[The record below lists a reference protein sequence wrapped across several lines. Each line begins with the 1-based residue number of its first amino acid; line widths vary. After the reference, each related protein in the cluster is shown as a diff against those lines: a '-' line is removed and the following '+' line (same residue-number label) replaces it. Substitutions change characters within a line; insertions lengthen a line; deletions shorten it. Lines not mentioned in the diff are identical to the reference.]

1 MSFLG
6 DLVQVIDQVVDSLGL
21 QSEVTHFHWTS
32 QDSDGK
38 PVFSPASGT
47 KRKAAWEKR
56 TRIVAGFEGRQVT
69 STSSLI
75 FPRPVVIG
83 VKDQFTLPDGALGLV
98 VSVSGFAD
106 PETKEAFATEV
117 FLG

>member
-6 DLVQVIDQVVDSLGL
+6 DIVKVIDQVVDDLGL
-21 QSEVTHFHWTS
+21 QSEVTHFHWAS
-32 QDSDGK
+32 QDADGK
-38 PVFSPASGT
+38 PVFTPSAGT

-56 TRIVAGFEGRQVT
+56 TRIVAGLDGRQVT
-69 STSSLI
+69 STSQLI
-75 FPRPVVIG
+75 FPRPVSIN
-83 VKDQFTLPDGALGLV
+83 VKDQFTLPDGTLGLI

-106 PETKEAFATEV
+106 PTTNEAFATEV